1 MKHGKLHCVCVRAS
15 VSECVFVCVCEQMD
29 RFKQGCM
36 LLGQMMPLGMLK
48 QADKEK

>member
-1 MKHGKLHCVCVRAS
+1 MSVCACVS
-15 VSECVFVCVCEQMD
+15 VSVCEQMD

-36 LLGQMMPLGMLK
+36 LLGQIMPLGMLK